1 MDTFYILTNEKKDK
15 GLHVTRMV
23 QSYIEKSGKK
33 SILAQTDEEGY
44 VIPGTVPCEADCA
57 IVIGGDGTLI
67 QAIRGIRGYHLPVL
81 GINMGTLGYLAEVEV
96 TDIAND
102 LNKLF
107 EESYTLEYR
116 MMMQGSVNDGAPET
130 AVNDI
135 VLTRD
140 GALRIMHF
148 NLYVNGELMNRYE
161 ADGVIISTPTGST
174 GYNLSAGGPIVEPT
188 AQLFIITPICS
199 HALNTSSVVLSAE
212 DVIEIEVGE
221 GRGGSVSHALVS
233 FDGTECSPLI
243 TGDKVRIE
251 KTQETAGLVKLG
263 KESFMATLRR
273 KMKGK

>member
-15 GLHVTRMV
+15 GLHVTRLV

-44 VIPGTVPCEADCA
+44 VIPGSVPLEADCA

-67 QAIRGIRGYHLPVL
+67 QAIRGIRGSHLPVL

-135 VLTRD
+135 VPVSYTHLDVYKRQ
-140 GALRIMHF
+140 GLHAEPHLCKR
-148 NLYVNGELMNRYE
+148 R
-161 ADGVIISTPTGST
+161 GV
-174 GYNLSAGGPIVEPT
+174 
-188 AQLFIITPICS
+188 
-199 HALNTSSVVLSAE
+199 
-212 DVIEIEVGE
+212 
-221 GRGGSVSHALVS
+221 
-233 FDGTECSPLI
+233 
-243 TGDKVRIE
+243 
-251 KTQETAGLVKLG
+251 
-263 KESFMATLRR
+263 
-273 KMKGK
+273 

>member
-33 SILAQTDEEGY
+33 SILTQTDEEGY

-107 EESYTLEYR
+107 NESYTLEYR
-116 MMMQGSVNDGAPET
+116 MMMQGSVNEEEPKT

-221 GRGGSVSHALVS
+221 GRSGSVSHAMVS
-233 FDGTECSPLI
+233 FDGTECSRLI

>member
-15 GLHVTRMV
+15 GLHVTRLV

-44 VIPGTVPCEADCA
+44 VIPGSVPLEADCA

-67 QAIRGIRGYHLPVL
+67 QAIRGIRGSHLPVL

-174 GYNLSAGGPIVEPT
+174 GYNLSAGGSNCRTDSAAFHHYTDLLPCVEYQQCG
-188 AQLFIITPICS
+188 AF
-199 HALNTSSVVLSAE
+199 
-212 DVIEIEVGE
+212 
-221 GRGGSVSHALVS
+221 RGGC
-233 FDGTECSPLI
+233 DR
-243 TGDKVRIE
+243 D
-251 KTQETAGLVKLG
+251 
-263 KESFMATLRR
+263 
-273 KMKGK
+273 